1 MPDRLCDKRRAN
13 TARTMGM
20 QPSHRNTITPIRR
33 ERVPVSAIIPVILLA
48 LLFLDGTTVSAQH
61 PTFPLFRPPT
71 TFSPQHSSQSTADLA
86 KGKFLVAA
94 KSLLDANFSETVV
107 LLIDYN
113 EDGAMGVV
121 INRPTEVQLSAV
133 LPEMKEL
140 EKRTDF
146 VYIGGPVDRSQLLLL
161 VRTQHN
167 LEGSL
172 PVFGDVYASIRRSV
186 LRKMMDTPETKAQ
199 FRAYAGYAG
208 WGPGQLDNEVSRGDW
223 YILPADTET
232 IFEKAPDA
240 IWPELIRRGTVE
252 WVHHRPQSN
261 RRELGDYW
269 SPLSGYPKNSLK
281 MCPKAKIL
289 PPSASRLSAPP
300 STSSGQ
306 ALPKGAAKA

>member
-1 MPDRLCDKRRAN
+1 
-13 TARTMGM
+13 MGT
-20 QPSHRNTITPIRR
+20 RYARR
-33 ERVPVSAIIPVILLA
+33 EPITYLRRELPPIAIMIPILLFA
-48 LLFLDGTTVSAQH
+48 LLFLDGTTVSAQYS
-61 PTFPLFRPPT
+61 TFPLFRPPT
-71 TFSPQHSSQSTADLA
+71 TFSLQRSSQSIADLA

-121 INRPTEVQLSAV
+121 INRPTDVRLSAV
-133 LPEMKEL
+133 LPELKEL

-161 VRTQHN
+161 VRTQQN
-167 LEGSL
+167 LEGSI
-172 PVFGDVYASIRRSV
+172 PVFGDVYASVQRSV
-186 LRKMMDTPETKAQ
+186 LRKMMDTPDTKAQ

-223 YILPADTET
+223 HILPADVET

-252 WVHHRPQSN
+252 WAHHRPPPD
-261 RRELGDYW
+261 RREQEDRMNPMMPSFSKKETANRGISERKIPRSC
-269 SPLSGYPKNSLK
+269 SPYLRVS
-281 MCPKAKIL
+281 
-289 PPSASRLSAPP
+289 PSPFLRFL
-300 STSSGQ
+300 
-306 ALPKGAAKA
+306 